1 MLSKKITDTDLFLEM
16 PLTTQALYFHLNMG
30 ADDDGFVD
38 SVKTIM
44 RKINASE
51 DDLKILIAKQFIFI
65 FESGIIVI
73 KDWKIHNYIRG
84 DRYDETQYLD
94 EKSKLSIAENGS
106 YSKNDGGGHTTGIP
120 NVIPLVDTGK
130 DRLGKDRLGKD
141 SNVQK
146 SDDDSK
152 DEKIES
158 EFNELWKTYPKKMS
172 KKPAL
177 KSYLSARKN
186 GTTFEQIKKGL
197 EIYYKTLEKHKTK
210 DEFIALLSTWL
221 NQERWNDE
229 YEITKERKTW

>member
-1 MLSKKITDTDLFLEM
+1 MFSKKITDTDLFLDM
-16 PLTTQALYFHLNMG
+16 PSSTQNLYFHLSMD

-38 SVKTIM
+38 KVSSII
-44 RKINASE
+44 RKIGANN
-51 DDLKILIAKQFIFI
+51 DDLKLLIAKNFII
-65 FESGIIVI
+65 NFESGIVVI
-73 KDWKIHNYIRG
+73 TDWRINNYLRK
-84 DRYDETQYLD
+84 DRYTETLHIE
-94 EKSKLSIAENGS
+94 EKNQLSITENGS
-106 YSKNDGGGHTTGIP
+106 YSKSLGIGIP
-120 NVIPLVDTGK
+120 DGTPAVYVDK
-130 DRLGKDRLGKD
+130 NRLDKNRLDKN

-152 DEKIES
+152 DKKIES